1 MRLGT
6 HVPGG
11 FLRQHEGMENELRR
25 TLWSVAPLAVLL
37 LANLTVLMVV
47 AVSISVQDD
56 LDVTTNSATP
66 VTDGTVTA
74 IVVVM
79 ALALL
84 NGVLLSLSPRTRRY
98 GVGVLIAVVASIP
111 VGIFV
116 SLFALG
122 SLLNDT

>member
-1 MRLGT
+1 
-6 HVPGG
+6 
-11 FLRQHEGMENELRR
+11 
-25 TLWSVAPLAVLL
+25 
-37 LANLTVLMVV
+37 MVV

-56 LDVTTNSATP
+56 LDVTANSATP
-66 VTDGTVTA
+66 VTDGTITA
-74 IVVVM
+74 ILVVM

-84 NGVLLSLSPRTRRY
+84 NGLLLCLSTRTRRY

-111 VGIFV
+111 VGVLV